1 MMLLGLV
8 LALFLVQ
15 APEPSEAEHVPEARQ
30 AQQAE
35 ALINLDVK
43 DADVLDILRLLAKL
57 GDFNLVADSDVRC
70 RFTLSLRS
78 VTWQQVMELTLRS
91 CGLGEDRMGENLI
104 RVATLNQLTR
114 ERQERSR
121 YEDEKSQAGPLRTT
135 YRRLSYARARDLA
148 PLLEKT
154 LSARGQI
161 AFDDRTNTLIITD
174 VAR

>member
-1 MMLLGLV
+1 VTVLVVVLGL
-8 LALFLVQ
+8 FLSQ
-15 APEPSEAEHVPEARQ
+15 SPEPNNDG
-30 AQQAE
+30 AE

-43 DADVLDILRLLAKL
+43 DADVLDILRLLARL

-70 RFTLSLRS
+70 RFTLSLES

-91 CGLGEDRMGENLI
+91 CRLGEERLGDNLV
-104 RVATLNQLTR
+104 RVAGVEQLAR
-114 ERQERSR
+114 EQQERRR
-121 YEDEKSQAGPLRTT
+121 YEEEKSLAGPLQTT

-148 PLLEKT
+148 PLLERT
-154 LSARGQI
+154 LSPRGEI